1 MMFDAFRARVGVI
14 LINNGQILLIRD
26 IRQKPPTFHL
36 PGDIVKL
43 NETLDAAA
51 KRAVKEQAGLD
62 IDVQK
67 LLYVRDDIGDGRHR
81 LDAFFLGAISRQQE
95 LAPQENQNFK
105 VDWINLEILESMDL
119 FPQFLRSKIL
129 EDHQNKFRDGAK
141 YVGALE

>member
-1 MMFDAFRARVGVI
+1 MFDAFRARVGVV

-43 NETLDAAA
+43 NETLETAA
-51 KRAVKEQAGLD
+51 KRSVKEQTGLD
-62 IDVQK
+62 IDVEK
-67 LLYVRDDIGDGRHR
+67 LRYVRDDIGDGRHR

-95 LAPQENQNFK
+95 LTANENQNFK
-105 VDWINLEILESMDL
+105 VDWVNLEILESMDL
-119 FPQFLRSKIL
+119 FPQFLRAKIL
-129 EDHQNKFRDGAK
+129 EDYRNKFRDGAG